1 MTTFDPNAPGSHPD
15 HRHASMPKP
24 TNPSDSPPRNPPP
37 GNSTSRKKKAKK
49 RAGGEVIH
57 VAFGPGGG
65 RIQHAS
71 GAPKLNPGA
80 PGAPGAPHASDAR
93 SSGDAGSPSLSP
105 APDSQRTM
113 EPVTDV
119 FSPREVAKLLNL
131 TPAKLRSLEKAEI
144 VTPSAMRNG
153 RKAYTFQ
160 DLIALRA
167 THDLLARR
175 VRVKD
180 VAMAIGALRRALP
193 RVTRPLQELRIVS
206 DGRRV
211 VVQAEDGTFEPISG
225 QMVLDFRVE
234 GLRSDVV
241 RMLRPDT
248 ASLGTAARARS
259 AYDLYMRA
267 SNLDEDTATYDEAEV
282 LYKKAIELD
291 PQLAIAYTNLG
302 NIRFRRGDEPG
313 AEVLYRK
320 ALELDDRQ
328 PEAHYNLGYVML
340 ERGFASRAVTYF
352 EAAIKSDPKFADA
365 HFNLA
370 MAYEA
375 LSDKARARIHWK
387 RYLEVEPT
395 GTWADIARDHL

>member
-1 MTTFDPNAPGSHPD
+1 MSNSSKT
-15 HRHASMPKP
+15 
-24 TNPSDSPPRNPPP
+24 PRTPR
-37 GNSTSRKKKAKK
+37 GKDKKK
-49 RAGGEVIH
+49 RGGEVIH

-65 RIQHAS
+65 RIQHAD
-71 GAPKLNPGA
+71 APKPLDA
-80 PGAPGAPHASDAR
+80 ASAA
-93 SSGDAGSPSLSP
+93 SSIRPPSIPP
-105 APDSQRTM
+105 APDSQRTS

-144 VTPSAMRNG
+144 VSPSAMRNG

-241 RMLRPDT
+241 RLLRPDT
-248 ASLGTAARARS
+248 PGARARS

-267 SNLDEDTATYDEAEV
+267 STLDEEPSSFDEAEG
-282 LYKKAIELD
+282 LYKKAIDLD

-313 AEVLYRK
+313 AEALYRK
-320 ALELDDRQ
+320 ALELDERQ

-340 ERGFASRAVTYF
+340 ERGFASKAVTYF
-352 EAAIKSDPKFADA
+352 EAAIKSDPRFADA

-375 LSDKARARIHWK
+375 LFDKARARGHWK
-387 RYLEVEPT
+387 RYLELEPT

>member
-1 MTTFDPNAPGSHPD
+1 MTTLYEGMPNS
-15 HRHASMPKP
+15 SK
-24 TNPSDSPPRNPPP
+24 
-37 GNSTSRKKKAKK
+37 TSRGRSKKK
-49 RAGGEVIH
+49 RGGEVIH

-65 RIQHAS
+65 RIEHAS
-71 GAPKLNPGA
+71 APKANPLPTTSA
-80 PGAPGAPHASDAR
+80 PASG
-93 SSGDAGSPSLSP
+93 GDAGPL
-105 APDSQRTM
+105 PDQRTT

-119 FSPREVAKLLNL
+119 FSPREVAKLLGL
-131 TPAKLRSLEKAEI
+131 TPARLRSLEKAQI
-144 VTPSAMRNG
+144 VAPSAMRNG

-167 THDLLARR
+167 THELLAKH

-180 VAMAIGALRRALP
+180 VALAIGALRRALP
-193 RVTRPLQELRIVS
+193 RVTRPLQELRIMS

-211 VVQAEDGTFEPISG
+211 VVQAEDGTFEPVSG
-225 QMVLDFRVE
+225 QMVLDFRIE

-241 RMLRPDT
+241 RLLRPDT
-248 ASLGTAARARS
+248 PGARARS

-267 SNLDEDTATYDEAEV
+267 STLDEDPATFDEAEG
-282 LYKKAIELD
+282 LYKKAIDLD

-313 AEVLYRK
+313 AEKLYLR

-340 ERGFASRAVTYF
+340 ERGFAGRAVTYF
-352 EAAIKSDPKFADA
+352 EAAIKSDPRFADA

-375 LSDKARARIHWK
+375 LFDKARARGHWR
-387 RYLEVEPT
+387 RYLEIEPT